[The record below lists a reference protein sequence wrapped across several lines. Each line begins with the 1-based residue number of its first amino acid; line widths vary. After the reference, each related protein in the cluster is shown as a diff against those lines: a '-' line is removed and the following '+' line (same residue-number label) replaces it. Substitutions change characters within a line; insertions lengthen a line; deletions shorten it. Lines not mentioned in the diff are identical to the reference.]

1 MPPKRK
7 AVSAA
12 DVKSDGPPTRTSKRI
27 RDKQLQAAAKLVSDA
42 GHLETKAMSS
52 APKQNAARKRGP
64 WGEDYLMTSTK
75 SALAHADLVRLFSN
89 PKAWECLEE
98 DEKRELLSL
107 LPAHIHPNPDP
118 DPNDPEAK
126 IPPLPETFLRYD
138 NNWRAALRNF
148 QSDLESGRYRPDWQR
163 QAKQAVQERAQGKFD
178 DYKEQEFEQFWGQK
192 QKINH
197 GLIAGESS
205 KVKLE
210 TLIAHDVVRVGD
222 VWKYCRVFGGK
233 KAQILVEKEVKITAI
248 DGAKLSFLMPT
259 GQRVFLSAGSDLK
272 SADGK
277 IENERERSA
286 GEGTE
291 DIKTEGKIVGFER
304 IENSISDGKTE
315 NADEVKDNTQM
326 DIDLHPAS
334 QPGEDPPSQALDE
347 HTQGHASTQYNLKG
361 LLDYALPSV
370 EATAEGEKDKID
382 SKESKPT
389 AHQQEAP
396 ESPVAEVG
404 IRRKRGRP
412 AKRKSPHDEV
422 QHTPIEVNGATE
434 IEAAGLSKEDV
445 EEPAAITENGVNAD
459 PLQESAPEQEHKNA
473 DSSQQSTTPTTAN
486 LRETALSP
494 KFEESESAQCSAT
507 ATPLEVEIH
516 DIAGPNALM
525 KKILETD
532 GRVKNPPNGNAW
544 KEIRC
549 YRNNQDMGS
558 LWEVRQAWYVKYQ
571 QD

>member
-7 AVSAA
+7 AVKEA
-12 DVKSDGPPTRTSKRI
+12 DVSEDPPTIRSSTRI
-27 RDKQLQAAAKLVSDA
+27 RNKQLQAAAKPDSDA

-52 APKQNAARKRGP
+52 APKPNAARKRGP

-75 SALAHADLVRLFSN
+75 SPLINAKLVELFLH

-126 IPPLPETFLRYD
+126 IPPIPESFLRYETS
-138 NNWRAALRNF
+138 WRTALRNF

-163 QAKQAVQERAQGKFD
+163 QAKEAVQERAQGKFD
-178 DYKEQEFEQFWGQK
+178 DFKEQEFEQFWGQK

-233 KAQILVEKEVKITAI
+233 KVQVVVEKEVKITAI

-259 GQRVFLSAGSDLK
+259 GQRVFLGAGGGSK
-272 SADGK
+272 IEDGK
-277 IENERERSA
+277 IENEEI
-286 GEGTE
+286 EDVKTE
-291 DIKTEGKIVGFER
+291 DEKMDVEKVENGN
-304 IENSISDGKTE
+304 IEDGTTK
-315 NADEVKDNTQM
+315 NEVKDDTQM
-326 DIDLHPAS
+326 DVNPIPAS
-334 QPGEDPPSQALDE
+334 KLVENAPSQALDQPP
-347 HTQGHASTQYNLKG
+347 QGESSTQYNLAG
-361 LLDYALPSV
+361 LLDYALPSTEAKV
-370 EATAEGEKDKID
+370 ETENNEISNKEAE
-382 SKESKPT
+382 PT
-389 AHQQEAP
+389 TEQPMAP
-396 ESPVAEVG
+396 PSPITSPAAKAG
-404 IRRKRGRP
+404 TRRKRGRP

-422 QHTPIEVNGATE
+422 LDAAAEVNGTTETEATE
-434 IEAAGLSKEDV
+434 ASKEAV
-445 EEPAAITENGVNAD
+445 EEFANIAENGVKPD
-459 PLQESAPEQEHKNA
+459 PVPESTPGQEHKNA
-473 DSSQQSTTPTTAN
+473 DSSQQYTTAMEMD
-486 LRETALSP
+486 LPEPAVSPKAKETETAP
-494 KFEESESAQCSAT
+494 CSAT
-507 ATPLEVEIH
+507 TTPLEIEIH
-516 DIAGPNALM
+516 NIAGPNALM

-571 QD
+571 QE